1 MRLIGLMSGT
11 SADGID
17 AALLRIRDGVSTLE
31 AVHSEP
37 LPGRLARQIRAISRH
52 PTGGT
57 LDASLTLDLQLGAC
71 FARAAL
77 TLVRRAALRPAA
89 IHAIGLHGQTLRHR
103 PKHRYAYSLQMA
115 NAQRVALETGI
126 LTVADWRMRDILL
139 GGEGAPLVPLFHAA
153 QFSAPDET
161 RAVLNLGGIANLT
174 LLDAAGRI
182 VAGFDCGPANCLM
195 DAWTRRHQGFS
206 HDADGAWARTGRV
219 LPGLLMELLAE
230 PYFAARPPK
239 STGLDRFNPGWLQQ
253 VLARSDT
260 SATPADVQRTLLEL
274 TVESVATALEQMT
287 PSPQRL
293 LVCGGG
299 AHNGFVMERLA
310 DRLRPVP
317 VASTASLGWD
327 PEWIEAAA
335 FAWLAYRTM
344 NGEPGNAPAVTG
356 AQRAGI
362 MGAVFLPG

>member
-17 AALLRIRDGVSTLE
+17 AALLHIQDGTPTLE
-31 AVHSEP
+31 AVQRDP
-37 LPGRLARQIRAISRH
+37 LPGRLARQIRALSRH

-57 LDASLTLDLQLGAC
+57 LDAALTLDLQLGAC

-77 TLVRRAALRPAA
+77 TLIRRAGLRPAA

-103 PKHRYAYSLQMA
+103 PRHRYPYSLQMA

-126 LTVADWRMRDILL
+126 VTIADWRMRDILL

-153 QFSAPDET
+153 QFSASDEA
-161 RAVLNLGGIANLT
+161 RAILNLGGIANLT
-174 LLDAAGRI
+174 LVDAGARI

-195 DAWTRRHQGFS
+195 DAWTRQHQGRS
-206 HDADGAWARTGRV
+206 HDTDGAWARTGQV
-219 LPGLLMELLAE
+219 LPDLLRWMLSD
-230 PYFAARPPK
+230 PYFATRPPK
-239 STGLDRFNPGWLQQ
+239 STGLDRFNPTWLQQ
-253 VLARSDT
+253 GLARFDT
-260 SATPADVQRTLLEL
+260 PMAPADVQRTLLEL
-274 TVESVATALEQMT
+274 TVESIAAAVEQMAPT
-287 PSPQRL
+287 PQRL

-310 DRLRPVP
+310 ERLTPVP
-317 VASTASLGWD
+317 VASTAALGWD

-335 FAWLAYRTM
+335 FAWLAYRTLQC
-344 NGEPGNAPAVTG
+344 EPGNAPTVTG
-356 AQRAGI
+356 ARRAGV
-362 MGAVFLPG
+362 MGAVYLPG

>member
-17 AALLRIRDGVSTLE
+17 AALLGIRNGSPTLE
-31 AVHSEP
+31 AVHCEP

-57 LDASLTLDLQLGAC
+57 LDAALTLDLQLGAC

-77 TLVRRAALRPAA
+77 TLVRRAGLHPTA

-103 PKHRYAYSLQMA
+103 PKHRHPYSLQMA

-126 LTVADWRMRDILL
+126 TTIADWRMRDILL
-139 GGEGAPLVPLFHAA
+139 GGEGAPLVPLFHAERFA
-153 QFSAPDET
+153 SSQET

-174 LLDAAGRI
+174 LLDTEGRI

-195 DAWTRRHQGFS
+195 DAWTRQHQGCR

-219 LPGLLMELLAE
+219 LPELLARMLAD
-230 PYFAARPPK
+230 PYFAAPPPK
-239 STGLDRFNPGWLQQ
+239 STGLGRFNPNWLRQSM
-253 VLARSDT
+253 ARLDASM
-260 SATPADVQRTLLEL
+260 APADVQRTLLEL
-274 TVESVATALEQMT
+274 TVESAAAALDGMT
-287 PSPQRL
+287 PAPQRL

-310 DRLRPVP
+310 DRLAPVP
-317 VASTASLGWD
+317 VESTAALGWD

-335 FAWLAYRTM
+335 FAWLAHRTL
-344 NGEPGNAPAVTG
+344 NGEPGNAPTVTG
-356 AQRAGI
+356 ARRAGI